1 MAVFNPQI
9 QPTQDPNYLGYAK
22 VIDAPAPDQSSA
34 LAISTSVNL
43 LEGGAH
49 AIDTSIKKGIE
60 DEATRRIDPERDK
73 MTATLEQAK
82 KDTAVTPAP
91 AQTVS
96 GSTTGSLLDAN
107 ASMDAPEVPDG
118 VSQGLDR
125 ISQLKDAQ
133 KAAKIN
139 DTQYSGNVLAIAKQL
154 RAQYPGYREYVDE
167 QVSKIS
173 GLPVANAYYK
183 NLMEDINRQL
193 VQAQGQGNKIESLY
207 LKNLRVPN
215 IQQYWAQ
222 YKAGLISEST
232 FIGKIANHENLENQY
247 TIAAGQRAEEK
258 DKGDILVKNTTSR
271 FTTLASNEVN
281 LGLQDVTTLGGGT
294 SAQFLIKQIE
304 DAAAGKNNL
313 TSTELDQRRTQLAGI
328 TQAQGRALWVR
339 AHTPGPDGST
349 VASVIGEDGV
359 KAIINNVMIPMTASV
374 EYAKDKDSS
383 PIYLTAR
390 QNEAILNQDK
400 NKFLVNK
407 DTGPAARQI
416 QTVRSILG
424 DQYFPTFMSNFMST
438 GADGPFKDLLTQNAL
453 DAVEPIKDIRGN
465 PQPKVMKDAI
475 KHAKTLPG
483 AEDSDVFGS
492 ITNIVSNLADPKMP
506 LQAKD
511 AMIRWAYDPKNIG
524 RLDELKMDYRDP
536 NTGEM
541 VPGKYR
547 AFNIM
552 SAPAITQSVAETAKV
567 HPENYVKYQG
577 TLEREFASLFRTDIA
592 KLSQL
597 TDKSYL
603 NAHYS
608 WNDKTNELGLVDNNN
623 RPITRNYRAMG
634 IEQPNAVYLNGALDV
649 IDRVNGGLQNLA
661 NIQKMNPQ
669 GAGDTTQYV
678 FQALKDSNFRPG
690 REITGA
696 TDAMKAMFKSR
707 NPDATNEDIDKLLKK
722 AMPTPPV
729 QPLEDVPNRSAA
741 PPISRFAPENRGPS
755 VADFVSNPTGEP
767 LPKAPKGV
775 RGNLS
780 NERLLDIKTD
790 DIPEG
795 MSARDF
801 IKQLQ
806 SRK

>member
-1 MAVFNPQI
+1 MCAVFNPQVS
-9 QPTQDPNYLGYAK
+9 PTQDPNYLGYAR
-22 VIDAPAPDQSSA
+22 VIDAPAPNQSSA
-34 LAISTSVNL
+34 LAIGTSANL

-60 DEATRRIDPERDK
+60 NEAYSKIDPERDK
-73 MTATLEQAK
+73 MIAGLEQTK

-91 AQTVS
+91 VQTVS
-96 GSTTGSLLDAN
+96 GTTTGSLLDAN
-107 ASMDAPEVPDG
+107 ASMDAPSVPDG
-118 VSQGLDR
+118 VDQGLDR
-125 ISQLKDAQ
+125 ITQLKDAQ

-139 DTQYSGNVLAIAKQL
+139 DTQYSGNVLAIAKQM
-154 RAQYPGYREYVDE
+154 RAQYPGYREYID
-167 QVSKIS
+167 QKVSEIS
-173 GLPVANAYYK
+173 GLPVANAYYN
-183 NLMEDINRQL
+183 NLMVDINRQL

-222 YKAGLISEST
+222 YKAGIIPEST

-258 DKGDILVKNTTSR
+258 DNRDLLVRNTTSR
-271 FTTLASNEVN
+271 FTTLAANEVN

-294 SAQFLIKQIE
+294 SSQFLIKQIE

-313 TSTELDQRRTQLAGI
+313 SSAELDQRRTQLAAI

-349 VASVIGEDGV
+349 VASVIGEDAVKGV
-359 KAIINNVMIPMTASV
+359 IRDVMIPMTASV
-374 EYAKDKDSS
+374 EYSKDKDSS

-400 NKFLVNK
+400 NKFLINK

-416 QTVRSILG
+416 QVVRSILG
-424 DQYFPTFMSNFMST
+424 DQYFPTFIRNFLEGGIDNS
-438 GADGPFKDLLTQNAL
+438 FKNLLTQESL
-453 DAVEPIKDIRGN
+453 SAVSPIEDIRGN
-465 PQPKVMKDAI
+465 PQPRTMKEAI
-475 KHAKTLPG
+475 KHGAAIPG
-483 AEDSDVFGS
+483 AEAGGYVGS
-492 ITNIVSNLADPKMP
+492 VVGLVSTIADPKMP

-552 SAPAITQSVAETAKV
+552 SAPAITAAVAETAKI
-567 HPENYVKYQG
+567 HPENYDKYQG

-597 TDKSYL
+597 TDKPYL
-603 NAHYS
+603 GAHFS
-608 WNDKTNELGLVDNNN
+608 WNEKTNELGLVDNSN
-623 RPITRNYRAMG
+623 RPITRNYRALG

-649 IDRVNGGLQNLA
+649 IERVNGGLQNLA
-661 NIQKMNPQ
+661 NIQKMNPA

-690 REITGA
+690 REITGT
-696 TDAMKAMFKSR
+696 TDAMKAMFKAR
-707 NPDATNEDIDKLLKK
+707 NPEATNEDIDKLLKK
-722 AMPTPPV
+722 SSP
-729 QPLEDVPNRSAA
+729 RSN
-741 PPISRFAPENRGPS
+741 FAPEEDRSLG
-755 VADFVSNPTGEP
+755 AFLRNPTGKADTGLEP
-767 LPKAPKGV
+767 QQTRNVVKG
-775 RGNLS
+775 NMS
-780 NERLLDIKTD
+780 DSKLLDIQVE
-790 DIPEG
+790 DIPAG

-801 IKQLQ
+801 IRQMQ
-806 SRK
+806 SKR